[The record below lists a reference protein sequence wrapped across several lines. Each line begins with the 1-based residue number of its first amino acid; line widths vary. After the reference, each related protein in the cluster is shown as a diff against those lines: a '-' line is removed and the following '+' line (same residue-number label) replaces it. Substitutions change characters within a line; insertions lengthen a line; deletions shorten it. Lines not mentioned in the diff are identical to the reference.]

1 MVGRRGPKAAEAGE
15 AWGLADSVEGALAV
29 GAADSAAAEADSAVV
44 DLAGGG
50 NVSESLFAEYNE
62 IQLWR

>member
-15 AWGLADSVEGALAV
+15 AWGLADSVEGALAEV
-29 GAADSAAAEADSAVV
+29 AADSEVVEADSVVV

-50 NVSESLFAEYNE
+50 NVGEILFA
-62 IQLWR
+62 